1 LAGLCVFISEKGL
14 GACHVPVAYREFDN
28 AMDEAI
34 DIAMD
39 YLERTGQAVNFT
51 EVQRVAAMAI
61 VAAWKASGRHRSHQS
76 SGTQSGTLF
85 ECQAIPETQLTSLGA
100 DNDEISRH
108 RIYGRPR
115 RRAALVEMVR
125 VADVVITG
133 QAYSKV
139 AAVVEAETAIDRAL
153 AQKKVRLV
161 PSNGETP

>member
-1 LAGLCVFISEKGL
+1 M
-14 GACHVPVAYREFDN
+14 AYREFDN

-100 DNDEISRH
+100 DN